1 MKVSQLSAGATIVL
15 YEAGNVP
22 ARYTLVQL
30 NYYSQNNDGVALL
43 WRDNCLS
50 TTVQWNSSAVV
61 ADSLMYQSSN
71 LDNYLVNT
79 WYPTLPASTQSLLT
93 DVYYPMSY
101 GNGPSS
107 YGISVPRCVATVSNA
122 EIGGSVTSGYF
133 GTELE
138 SYRYDISASYWT
150 REPSRGSTYIRCVW
164 YDSSMGS
171 MFASNTQTTSI
182 GVRPTVGVK
191 QNDIDATW
199 NENLQAYTLSL
210 PVNNVAPSTLYLS
223 GTSGN
228 HITDSQVFTSY
239 QLTWPAATGNV
250 TGYYVERSGS
260 DGTTRIFGPYTT
272 CEAYADAPN
281 QGYMTYTYS
290 LYTEFDGVANM
301 VKTPVSCKVSSKN
314 SKIWAYTPR
323 YPGTGWSPNWYL
335 ATPKYYNGSSW
346 QTCPEGVFC
355 YTDSG
360 KIRVYGS
367 EISYDSWVEPVG
379 TGFKENE
386 SGWWESQNKS
396 HDSVSLCK
404 IYIIGDGKTPVYIDY
419 INSGENGYD
428 YGLISALDTEFTGSE
443 TKTAATIYSGYDTT
457 SSKAIRVLALGILP
471 ARTHYLYALYRKDGS
486 VTDSTTNDSL
496 QFRVRFG

>member
-1 MKVSQLSAGATIVL
+1 MKVSQLNVGVNIAL
-15 YEAGNVP
+15 LENGN
-22 ARYTLVQL
+22 AYGYYTLVQK
-30 NYYSQNNDGVALL
+30 NYCPLHNTDTSIALL
-43 WRDNCLS
+43 WRTSSVGTTQWAVQTTNADS
-50 TTVQWNSSAVV
+50 TT
-61 ADSLMYQSSN
+61 YQSSL
-71 LDNYLVNT
+71 LDYYINTT
-79 WYPTLPASTQSLLT
+79 WYSTLPQTTRDVLTSFWVPTGYGNNPGIATAVIRNAST
-93 DVYYPMSY
+93 
-101 GNGPSS
+101 
-107 YGISVPRCVATVSNA
+107 VSA
-122 EIGGSVTSGYF
+122 EELGYSDSGYYGDTLAYNF
-133 GTELE
+133 IATT
-138 SYRYDISASYWT
+138 SNFWT
-150 REPSRGSTYIRCVW
+150 REPVHE
-164 YDSSMGS
+164 
-171 MFASNTQTTSI
+171 SNMAYYFLFYANAYERSPSVVTIQYN
-182 GVRPTVGVK
+182 VLPTVGVA
-191 QNDIDATW
+191 QDEIEATW
-199 NENLQAYTLSL
+199 SSTLNAYTLSK
-210 PVNNVAPSTLYLS
+210 PINNVAPETLSLS

-290 LYTEFDGVANM
+290 LYTEFDGVTNM

-346 QTCPEGVFC
+346 QTCTDGVFC

-379 TGFKENE
+379 TDFKENE
-386 SGWWESQNKS
+386 SGWWESQNK
-396 HDSVSLCK
+396 DDNTVSLCK
-404 IYIIGDGKTPVYIDY
+404 IYIVGDGKTPVYIDY

-457 SSKAIRVLALGILP
+457 SSTAIRVLALGILP
-471 ARTHYLYALYRKDGS
+471 ARTHYLYALYRKDSS
-486 VTDSTTNDSL
+486 VTDSATNDSL